1 MQERDDNA
9 LLAEYVEHDSQEAFA
24 ALVARHV
31 NKVYSV
37 ALRHTRNPHS
47 AEEITQAVFVILAQK
62 SRKLGKKVIL
72 SGWLYQ
78 TARWTAVTFIR
89 SEIRRTHRGQ
99 EASMQTASNENESEL
114 WKQIAPELD
123 AAMAGLSEADRHA
136 IVLRFF
142 DGKSMKEVSAAL
154 GASEDAVKMR
164 VSRAIEKLQK
174 YFSKRGINS
183 TAGTIAGAISAN
195 SVQVAP
201 AMLAKTATAMAL
213 AKGATASTSTLAFMN
228 EATKWMAWANAKM
241 AVAIGAAIVLVA
253 GTATLIAQREQSAE
267 AQVDLPKSSWKFAGF
282 GSPEATTETAM
293 WATRQLKGTVLLE
306 ALSPDCQED
315 FQEYV
320 TQNKPGMTVESF
332 LLQRWTLMQQGF
344 TDIRFKQ
351 KEIFAPNEVLVLLS
365 ASGGNQAGDIWLKFK
380 KFGDD
385 WKFDDFDPQGP
396 NGRTGLD
403 HPNAQYGG
411 IGIAV
416 DLDPTTHA
424 PRITKVLPAL
434 ALSQTNLVPGLILQK
449 INGTP
454 TAGKSLSQCVFL
466 TRGRVGTEVVLEL
479 FDPGSKQTNVVET
492 TRARFK
498 RADMVALG
506 IR

>member
-24 ALVARHV
+24 TLVARHV

-62 SRKLGKKVIL
+62 SRKLGNKVIL

-89 SEIRRTHRGQ
+89 SEIRRSRRGQ
-99 EASMQTASNENESEL
+99 EAYMQTAPDEKESEL
-114 WKQIAPELD
+114 WSQIAPELD
-123 AAMAGLSEADRHA
+123 AAMAGLSETDRHA

-142 DGKSMKEVSAAL
+142 DGKSMKEVGAAL

-164 VSRAIEKLQK
+164 VSRAIEKLQN
-174 YFSKRGINS
+174 YFSKRGIHS
-183 TAGTIAGAISAN
+183 PVGTIAGAISAN

-201 AMLAKTATAMAL
+201 AMLAKTATAIAL
-213 AKGATASTSTLAFMN
+213 AKGAAASTSTVALMDG
-228 EATKWMAWANAKM
+228 ATKLMAWANAKV
-241 AVAIGAAIVLVA
+241 AVTIGVAIVLAA
-253 GTATLIAQREQSAE
+253 GTATLIAQREQSAS
-267 AQVDLPKSSWKFAGF
+267 ALVDLPKSSWKYAGF
-282 GSPEATTETAM
+282 GSPEATVQTLM
-293 WATRQLKGTVLLE
+293 WAISQTNGKVLME

-315 FQEYV
+315 FRQYV
-320 TQNKPGMTVESF
+320 AQNKPGLTVEGF
-332 LLQRWTLMQQGF
+332 LLQQWTPKQQEF
-344 TDIRFKQ
+344 TDLRIKK
-351 KEIFAPNEVLVLLS
+351 KEAFAPNEVLVLLK
-365 ASGGNQAGDIWLKFK
+365 ASGGNQAGDLWLKFK
-380 KFGDD
+380 KIGDD
-385 WKFDDFDPQGP
+385 WKIDDFDPQGP
-396 NGRTGLD
+396 NGRTAMP

-416 DLDPTTHA
+416 EVDPATHA

-434 ALSQTNLVPGLILQK
+434 AESQTNLVPGLILQK

-454 TAGKSLSQCVFL
+454 TAGKRLAECVFL

-479 FDPGSKQTNVVET
+479 FNPVSGQTNTVET
-492 TRARFK
+492 NRKRFTRT
-498 RADMVALG
+498 DTVILG